1 MQTTL
6 KPPPPRKPPPQ
17 RRDAHGILSTR
28 GGTTLVAVISALLA
42 AALLMVF
49 LNQYRHSVKDGNT
62 TATVL
67 VAKNLIEEGSAGDV
81 VAEDLMF
88 QTTTIKKDDLKDG
101 AISDPSTLKGTIA
114 TADVYPG
121 EQLLS
126 KEFTKTNARPF
137 NRLRG
142 VDRAIAV
149 PLDEAHGLIGDVR
162 SGDRV
167 DVLAGLG
174 LENTGANRR
183 PTMSVLVRNALV
195 LKSPDKPKAG
205 VATQNS
211 THPVMLRVSDREAAQ
226 IAFAADVGKLWIVAR
241 PKAGAKN
248 SKLPSTVDL
257 QSLILGVGAKAL
269 QRADTALAT
278 PPEESSP

>member
-6 KPPPPRKPPPQ
+6 KPPPPRKPPP
-17 RRDAHGILSTR
+17 REARGILSTR
-28 GGTTLVAVISALLA
+28 GGTTLVAVISAVLA

-49 LNQYRHSVKDGNT
+49 LNRYRDSVKDGNT

-81 VAEDLMF
+81 VAEDSMF
-88 QTTTIKKDDLKDG
+88 QTATVRKDDLKDG

-121 EQLLS
+121 EQLRAGQ
-126 KEFTKTNARPF
+126 FTKAKARPF

-174 LENTGANRR
+174 LENVGGNRR

-195 LKSPDKPKAG
+195 LKAPDKPKVG
-205 VATQNS
+205 VGAQNGTQ
-211 THPVMLRVSDREAAQ
+211 PVMLRVTDREAAQ
-226 IAFAADVGKLWIVAR
+226 IAFAADIGKLWFVAR
-241 PKAGAKN
+241 AKAGSKN
-248 SKLPSTVDL
+248 SKLPQTVDL

-269 QRADTALAT
+269 QRADDYLDNV
-278 PPEESSP
+278 PEETSP

>member
-6 KPPPPRKPPPQ
+6 KPPSPRKPPPP
-17 RRDAHGILSTR
+17 RRDPRGVLSTR

-49 LNQYRHSVKDGNT
+49 LNRYRDSVEDGNT

-81 VAEDLMF
+81 VAEDAMF
-88 QTTTIKKDDLKDG
+88 QTTTVRKDNLKDG
-101 AISDPSTLKGTIA
+101 AISDPSSLKGTVA

-121 EQLLS
+121 EQLLA
-126 KEFTKTNARPF
+126 KQFTKSNARPF

-142 VDRAIAV
+142 IDRAIAV
-149 PLDEAHGLIGDVR
+149 PLDEAHGLIGEVR

-174 LENTGANRR
+174 LENTGGNRR
-183 PTMSVLVRNALV
+183 PTMSVLVRDALV
-195 LKSPDKPKAG
+195 LKSPEKPKLG
-205 VATQNS
+205 VAAQNS
-211 THPVMLRVSDREAAQ
+211 TQPVMLRVSDREAAQ
-226 IAFAADVGKLWIVAR
+226 IAFAADIGKLWIVAR
-241 PKAGAKN
+241 PKAGSKN

-269 QRADTALAT
+269 QRADAYLGDLPAET
-278 PPEESSP
+278 SR